1 MATRLRWEI
10 SAALLLKIVLLVGL
24 WFLIFRWS
32 DRPTTKPDVAQ
43 HLLSNDPISTQSTQ
57 ESNHVR

>member
-1 MATRLRWEI
+1 MTTRLGWEI
-10 SAALLLKIVLLVGL
+10 ATALLLKIVLLIGL

-43 HLLSNDPISTQSTQ
+43 HLLSTDPVSIQSIQ
-57 ESNHVR
+57 ESSHVR

>member
-1 MATRLRWEI
+1 MPTRLRWEI
-10 SAALLLKIVLLVGL
+10 SAALLVKIILLVGL

-43 HLLSNDPISTQSTQ
+43 HLLTNNPVSIQSTQ
-57 ESNHVR
+57 EFNHVR